1 MHGYLIMMG
10 SRFGRSRGMQIAAWL
25 VFCFCIGV
33 IFTGMMVGPSKDSVA
48 QTAAQEEQH
57 LDGDQQDAAPIGE
70 EGEVAPKER
79 ELEPN
84 DDALQGESGDQGNA
98 GEAGEAATDAVANG
112 DQAKEQAQQP
122 AFTRKIGE
130 GSAST
135 ILERLVSLFGIVF
148 FIGLAW
154 VFSNNRKAVNWKLVG
169 VGVTMQL
176 AFAAVIFFVP
186 GGEYAFDAATQAVA
200 SLLEFTS
207 QGSSFIFESF
217 VTNQWEP
224 ALINFA
230 FAVLPTIIFF
240 SSLMTI
246 LYHLGVMHRI
256 VHVFAMVMQKA
267 MNTSGAESLS
277 AAANIFVGQTEAP
290 LVVKPYVN
298 DMTMS
303 EIMTVMTGGFA
314 TVAGGVMAI
323 YVGMLQD
330 VFPDIAGHLI
340 AASVMSAPAA
350 LVIGK
355 IMWPETETPE
365 TMGEL
370 EMNFEKED
378 VNVLDAAS
386 RGAAEGLTLAL
397 NVGAMLL
404 AFLALIGLVNALIAW
419 PQSLFMT
426 DPLTLQQLLG
436 YIFSPIAWVMG
447 VPWVDSVHIGQLLG
461 TKMVVNELVGYAE
474 LQKMLGDPEIQLQD
488 RSVIIAT
495 YALCGFANFG
505 SIGIQLGGIGGI
517 APDRKHDLAK
527 VAFRAM
533 IAGTI
538 AAFMTATIAG
548 VLV

>member
-1 MHGYLIMMG
+1 
-10 SRFGRSRGMQIAAWL
+10 MQAAAWIL
-25 VFCFCIGV
+25 FCFCIGV
-33 IFTGMMVGPSKDSVA
+33 IFTGMLVGPSQPSLAQTEEGQTQRLEGDSESGPVDSDGDVVPLEDDQAPDAEPESKGDDAAEGQTEDSVEESDTAEA
-48 QTAAQEEQH
+48 QPT
-57 LDGDQQDAAPIGE
+57 
-70 EGEVAPKER
+70 
-79 ELEPN
+79 
-84 DDALQGESGDQGNA
+84 
-98 GEAGEAATDAVANG
+98 
-112 DQAKEQAQQP
+112 
-122 AFTRKIGE
+122 FTRKVGEGDSSSIGE
-130 GSAST
+130 RA
-135 ILERLVSLFGIVF
+135 VSLLGILF
-148 FIGLAW
+148 FIGLAFA
-154 VFSNNRKAVNWKLVG
+154 FSNNRKKVNWRLVAWG
-169 VGVTMQL
+169 TGLQL
-176 AFAAVIFFVP
+176 FFALLIFFVP
-186 GGEYAFDAATQAVA
+186 GGEKAFDFATRVVNQ
-200 SLLEFTS
+200 LLEFTN
-207 QGSSFIFESF
+207 QGSGFIFESF

-246 LYHLGVMHRI
+246 LYHLGVMHKI
-256 VHVFAMVMQKA
+256 VYGFAWLMQKTLQ
-267 MNTSGAESLS
+267 TSGAESLS

-290 LVVKPYVN
+290 LVVKPYVS

-323 YVGMLQD
+323 YVGMLSD

-355 IMWPETETPE
+355 IMWPETETPV
-365 TMGEL
+365 TSGQL
-370 EMNFEKED
+370 EMTAEKED

-404 AFLALIGLVNALIAW
+404 AFLALIGLVNALLAW
-419 PQSLFMT
+419 PQGFFMA
-426 DPLTLQQLLG
+426 DPLTLQEILG
-436 YIFSPIAWVMG
+436 HIFSPIAWIMG
-447 VPWVDSVHIGQLLG
+447 VPWSDATHIGQLLG

-474 LQKMLGDPEIQLQD
+474 LQTMLGDPNIQLSD

-517 APDRKHDLAK
+517 APDRKSDLAI